1 MENIGEFLL
10 VKKKIPTFKGKSIHL
25 EGKKKIL

>member
-1 MENIGEFLL
+1 MENVGDFLL
-10 VKKKIPTFKGKSIHL
+10 VEKKIPTFRGKSIHL

>member
-1 MENIGEFLL
+1 MENIVDFLL
-10 VKKKIPTFKGKSIHL
+10 VEKKNPTFKGKSIHL